1 MPMILLT
8 SPPKIIPEVVNQ
20 APALVP
26 PTTLEIRSDP
36 LAALFVAYSLSLAL
50 EEQGDSAAAISALTR
65 VLDQVEIE
73 TPADLEVF
81 DG

>member
-8 SPPKIIPEVVNQ
+8 SPPKLPEVVSQ
-20 APALVP
+20 APALVS

-50 EEQGDSAAAISALTR
+50 EEQGDPAAAISALAR
-65 VLDQVEIE
+65 VIDQVEIE
-73 TPADLEVF
+73 TPADLEVS